1 MSWHVT
7 ILSLHVPVV
16 YSMSFTFQCFF
27 EANISL
33 RPSLS
38 SHAAVVPTRLLIAAP
53 ALGTFT
59 GWRWSILSPGDVGAE
74 DCRLE
79 AV

>member
-16 YSMSFTFQCFF
+16 YSMRFTFQCFLRPTF
-27 EANISL
+27 HI

-59 GWRWSILSPGDVGAE
+59 GWRWSILYPGDVGAE
-74 DCRLE
+74 DRRLE